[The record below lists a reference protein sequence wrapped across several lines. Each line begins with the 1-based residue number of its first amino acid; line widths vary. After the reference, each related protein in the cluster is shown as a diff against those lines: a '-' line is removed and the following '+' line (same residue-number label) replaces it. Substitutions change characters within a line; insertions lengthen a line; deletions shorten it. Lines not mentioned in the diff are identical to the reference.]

1 MITIEDIKDRAEGQT
16 FDCKSVKIEPKALA
30 VPIVAMANA
39 DGGMLAIGISDKTRK
54 IEGVDQYP
62 SHVNEL
68 LKVPFSLCVPSVNVK
83 PEFIPCVDV
92 GGKPNHVLL
101 LHIPASATL
110 HANQADEVF
119 MRVGDS
125 SRKLSFEERISLMY
139 DKGERYFEDSAAY
152 DATIEDVDLNC
163 VQDYLNVIGYNKSP
177 MEYLHENNNF
187 IIHKDGK
194 EQISTACILLFGK
207 KPQQFF
213 PRARVRF
220 IRYMGTEEKVGRE
233 MNVIKDVTFEG
244 RILDQIRKTIDYL
257 ESQVKEH
264 TYLGEKGI
272 FVTDREYS
280 PFVLQE
286 MTVNSICH
294 RDYSIKGTEIQ
305 IKLFDDRLVFETPG
319 KFPGIVRSDNI
330 RHTHFSRNP
339 KIAEYLKV
347 YKYVREFGEGVDRMC
362 KELEAKGLKDP
373 KYVLNAFIMKG
384 TVYAYN
390 AKGLSLEGNIYS
402 DNKNVTVNSNVTIKT
417 AKDASFG
424 ENCTVNSKTFTVNG
438 QNCTVNCTVNGRIFT
453 INFTINRKIFTISLT
468 AMTKNILWD
477 ILEEPTISTE
487 ILAQKYS
494 CTTRTVKNH
503 LAILKKL
510 NVLKREGGN
519 KNGLWVLDTDSMWK
533 KE

>member
-1 MITIEDIKDRAEGQT
+1 MTIEDIKDRPEGQT

-39 DGGMLAIGISDKTRK
+39 DGGMLAIGISDKTRR
-54 IEGVDQYP
+54 IEGIDQHTA
-62 SHVNEL
+62 HVNEL
-68 LKVPFSLCVPSVNVK
+68 LKVPFSLCIPSVNIK
-83 PEFIPCVDV
+83 PEYIPCIDSE
-92 GGKPNHVLL
+92 GKPNHVLL

-125 SRKLSFEERISLMY
+125 SRKLGFEERMSLMY
-139 DKGERYFEDSAAY
+139 DKGERYFEDTAAY
-152 DATIEDVDLNC
+152 DATIEDIDFNY
-163 VQDYLNVIGYNKSP
+163 VQDLLNVIGYTKSP
-177 MEYLHENNNF
+177 LEYLKENNNF
-187 IIHKDGK
+187 ITYKDGK

-207 KPQQFF
+207 KPQLFF

-244 RILDQIRKTIDYL
+244 RIIDQIRKTIDYL

-264 TYLGEKGI
+264 TYLGEKGV

-305 IKLFDDRLVFETPG
+305 IKMFDDRLVFETPG

-339 KIAEYLKV
+339 KIAEFLKA

-362 KELEAKGLKDP
+362 KELEAKGLHDP
-373 KYVLNAFIMKG
+373 KYILTAFILKS

-390 AKGLSLEGNIYS
+390 VKELQTSNTIKGNVTASG
-402 DNKNVTVNSNVTIKT
+402 NVTVNSEI
-417 AKDASFG
+417 F
-424 ENCTVNSKTFTVNG
+424 TVNRQDCTINFTVNG
-438 QNCTVNCTVNGRIFT
+438 RNVTVNV
-453 INFTINRKIFTISLT
+453 
-468 AMTKNILWD
+468 
-477 ILEEPTISTE
+477 
-487 ILAQKYS
+487 
-494 CTTRTVKNH
+494 TVKNKSVTVKMPQKTKDVLYFLLKEPELSAELLAEKMDCSSRTIKRH
-503 LAILKKL
+503 LAVLTKSKILKRIGSDKSGSWAL
-510 NVLKREGGN
+510 AL
-519 KNGLWVLDTDSMWK
+519 
-533 KE
+533 

>member
-1 MITIEDIKDRAEGQT
+1 MTIEDIKDRPEGQT

-39 DGGMLAIGISDKTRK
+39 DGGMLAIGISDKTRR
-54 IEGVDQYP
+54 IEGIDQHTA
-62 SHVNEL
+62 HVNEL
-68 LKVPFSLCVPSVNVK
+68 LKVPFSLCIPSVNIK
-83 PEFIPCVDV
+83 PEYIPCIDSE
-92 GGKPNHVLL
+92 GKPNHVLL

-125 SRKLSFEERISLMY
+125 SRKLGFEERMSLMY
-139 DKGERYFEDSAAY
+139 DKGERYFEDTAAY
-152 DATIEDVDLNC
+152 DATIEDIDFNY
-163 VQDYLNVIGYNKSP
+163 VQDLLNVIGYTKSP
-177 MEYLHENNNF
+177 LEYLKENNNF
-187 IIHKDGK
+187 ITYKDGK

-207 KPQQFF
+207 KPQLFF

-220 IRYMGTEEKVGRE
+220 IRYLGTEEKVGRE

-244 RILDQIRKTIDYL
+244 RIIDQIRKTIDYL

-264 TYLGEKGI
+264 TYLGEKGV

-305 IKLFDDRLVFETPG
+305 IKMFDNRLVFETPG

-339 KIAEYLKV
+339 KIAEFLKA

-362 KELEAKGLKDP
+362 KELEAKGLHDP
-373 KYVLNAFIMKG
+373 KYILTAFILKS

-390 AKGLSLEGNIYS
+390 VKELQTSNAIKEDVTASG
-402 DNKNVTVNSNVTIKT
+402 NVTVNSEI
-417 AKDASFG
+417 
-424 ENCTVNSKTFTVNG
+424 FTVNG
-438 QNCTVNCTVNGRIFT
+438 QDCTVNFTVNGRNVT
-453 INFTINRKIFTISLT
+453 VNV
-468 AMTKNILWD
+468 
-477 ILEEPTISTE
+477 
-487 ILAQKYS
+487 
-494 CTTRTVKNH
+494 TVKNKSVTVKMPQKTKDVLYFLLKEPELSAELLAEKMDCSSRTIKRH
-503 LAILKKL
+503 LAVLTKSKILKRIGSDKSGSWAL
-510 NVLKREGGN
+510 AL
-519 KNGLWVLDTDSMWK
+519 
-533 KE
+533 

>member
-1 MITIEDIKDRAEGQT
+1 MTIEDIKDRPEGQT

-39 DGGMLAIGISDKTRK
+39 DGGMLAIGISDKTRR
-54 IEGVDQYP
+54 IEGIDQHTA
-62 SHVNEL
+62 HVNEL
-68 LKVPFSLCVPSVNVK
+68 LKVPFSLCIPSVNIK
-83 PEFIPCVDV
+83 PEYIPCIDSE
-92 GGKPNHVLL
+92 GKPNHVLL

-125 SRKLSFEERISLMY
+125 SRKLGFEERMSLMY
-139 DKGERYFEDSAAY
+139 DKGERYFEDTAAY
-152 DATIEDVDLNC
+152 DATIEDIDFNY
-163 VQDYLNVIGYNKSP
+163 VQDLLNVIGYTKSP
-177 MEYLHENNNF
+177 LEYLKENNNF
-187 IIHKDGK
+187 ITYKDGK

-207 KPQQFF
+207 KPQLFF

-220 IRYMGTEEKVGRE
+220 IRYMGTEEKVGRK

-244 RILDQIRKTIDYL
+244 RIIDQIRKTIDYL

-264 TYLGEKGI
+264 TYLGEKGV

-305 IKLFDDRLVFETPG
+305 IKMFNDRLVFETPG

-339 KIAEYLKV
+339 KIAEFLKA

-362 KELEAKGLKDP
+362 KELEAKGLHDP
-373 KYVLNAFIMKG
+373 KYILTAFILKS

-390 AKGLSLEGNIYS
+390 VKELQTSNTIKGNVTASG
-402 DNKNVTVNSNVTIKT
+402 NVTVNSEI
-417 AKDASFG
+417 
-424 ENCTVNSKTFTVNG
+424 FTVNG
-438 QNCTVNCTVNGRIFT
+438 QDCIVNFTVNGRNVT
-453 INFTINRKIFTISLT
+453 VNV
-468 AMTKNILWD
+468 
-477 ILEEPTISTE
+477 
-487 ILAQKYS
+487 
-494 CTTRTVKNH
+494 TVKNKSVTVKMPQKTKDVLYFLLKEPELSAELLAEKMDCSSRTIKRH
-503 LAILKKL
+503 LAVLTKSKILKRIGSDKSGSWAL
-510 NVLKREGGN
+510 AL
-519 KNGLWVLDTDSMWK
+519 
-533 KE
+533 

>member
-1 MITIEDIKDRAEGQT
+1 MTIEDIKDRPEGQT

-39 DGGMLAIGISDKTRK
+39 DGGMLAIGISDKTRR
-54 IEGVDQYP
+54 IEGIDQHTA
-62 SHVNEL
+62 HVNEL
-68 LKVPFSLCVPSVNVK
+68 LKVPFSLCIPSVNIK
-83 PEFIPCVDV
+83 PEYIPCIDSE
-92 GGKPNHVLL
+92 GKPNHVLL

-125 SRKLSFEERISLMY
+125 SRKLGFEERMSLMY
-139 DKGERYFEDSAAY
+139 DKGERYFEDTAAY
-152 DATIEDVDLNC
+152 DATIEDIDFNY
-163 VQDYLNVIGYNKSP
+163 VQDLLNVIGYTKSP
-177 MEYLHENNNF
+177 LEYLKENNNF
-187 IIHKDGK
+187 ITYKNGK

-207 KPQQFF
+207 KPQLFF

-244 RILDQIRKTIDYL
+244 RVIDQIRKTIDYL

-264 TYLGEKGI
+264 TYLGEKGV

-305 IKLFDDRLVFETPG
+305 IKMFDDRLVFETPG

-339 KIAEYLKV
+339 KIAEFLKA

-362 KELEAKGLKDP
+362 KELEAKGLHDP
-373 KYVLNAFIMKG
+373 KYILTAFILKS

-390 AKGLSLEGNIYS
+390 VKELQTSNTIKENVTASG
-402 DNKNVTVNSNVTIKT
+402 NVTVNSGI
-417 AKDASFG
+417 
-424 ENCTVNSKTFTVNG
+424 FTVNG
-438 QNCTVNCTVNGRIFT
+438 QDCTINFTVNGRNVT
-453 INFTINRKIFTISLT
+453 VNV
-468 AMTKNILWD
+468 
-477 ILEEPTISTE
+477 
-487 ILAQKYS
+487 
-494 CTTRTVKNH
+494 TVKNKSVTVKMPQKTKDVLYFLLKEPELSAELLAEKMNCSSRTIKRH
-503 LAILKKL
+503 LAVLTKSKILKRIGSDKSGSWAL
-510 NVLKREGGN
+510 AL
-519 KNGLWVLDTDSMWK
+519 
-533 KE
+533 

>member
-1 MITIEDIKDRAEGQT
+1 MTIEDIKDRPEGQT

-39 DGGMLAIGISDKTRK
+39 DGGMLAIGISDKTRR
-54 IEGVDQYP
+54 IEGIDQHTA
-62 SHVNEL
+62 HVNEL
-68 LKVPFSLCVPSVNVK
+68 LKVPFSLCIPSVNIK
-83 PEFIPCVDV
+83 PEYIPCIDSE
-92 GGKPNHVLL
+92 GKPNHVLL

-125 SRKLSFEERISLMY
+125 SRKLGFEERMSLMY
-139 DKGERYFEDSAAY
+139 DKGERYFEDTAAY
-152 DATIEDVDLNC
+152 DATIEDIDFNY
-163 VQDYLNVIGYNKSP
+163 VQDLLNVIGYTKSP
-177 MEYLHENNNF
+177 LEYLKENNNF
-187 IIHKDGK
+187 ITYKNGK

-207 KPQQFF
+207 KPQLFF

-244 RILDQIRKTIDYL
+244 RVIDQIRKTIDYL

-264 TYLGEKGI
+264 TYLGEKGV

-305 IKLFDDRLVFETPG
+305 IKMFDDRLVFETPG

-339 KIAEYLKV
+339 KIAEFLKA

-362 KELEAKGLKDP
+362 KELEAKGLHDP
-373 KYVLNAFIMKG
+373 KYILTAFILKS

-390 AKGLSLEGNIYS
+390 VKELQTSNTIKENVTASG
-402 DNKNVTVNSNVTIKT
+402 NVTVNSDI
-417 AKDASFG
+417 
-424 ENCTVNSKTFTVNG
+424 FTVNG
-438 QNCTVNCTVNGRIFT
+438 QDCTV
-453 INFTINRKIFTISLT
+453 NFTINGRNVTV
-468 AMTKNILWD
+468 NV
-477 ILEEPTISTE
+477 
-487 ILAQKYS
+487 
-494 CTTRTVKNH
+494 TVKNKSVTVKMPQKTKDVLYFLLKEPELSAELLAEKMNCSSRTIKRH
-503 LAILKKL
+503 LAVLTKSKILKRIGSDKSGSWAL
-510 NVLKREGGN
+510 AL
-519 KNGLWVLDTDSMWK
+519 
-533 KE
+533 

>member
-1 MITIEDIKDRAEGQT
+1 MMTIEDIKDRPEGQT

-39 DGGMLAIGISDKTRK
+39 DGGMLAIGISDKTRR
-54 IEGVDQYP
+54 IEGIDQHTA
-62 SHVNEL
+62 HVNEL
-68 LKVPFSLCVPSVNVK
+68 LKVPFSLCIPSVNIK
-83 PEFIPCVDV
+83 TEYIPCIDSE
-92 GGKPNHVLL
+92 GKPNHVLL

-125 SRKLSFEERISLMY
+125 SRKLGFEERMSLMY
-139 DKGERYFEDSAAY
+139 DKGERYFEDTAAY
-152 DATIEDVDLNC
+152 DATIEDIDFNY
-163 VQDYLNVIGYNKSP
+163 VQDLLNVIGYTKSP
-177 MEYLHENNNF
+177 LEYLKENNNF
-187 IIHKDGK
+187 ITYKDGK

-207 KPQQFF
+207 KPQLFF

-220 IRYMGTEEKVGRE
+220 IRYLGTEEKVGRE

-244 RILDQIRKTIDYL
+244 RIIDQIRKTIDYL

-264 TYLGEKGI
+264 TYLGEKGV

-305 IKLFDDRLVFETPG
+305 IKMFDDRLVFETPG

-339 KIAEYLKV
+339 KIAEFLKA

-362 KELEAKGLKDP
+362 KELEAKGLHDP
-373 KYVLNAFIMKG
+373 KYILTAFILKS

-390 AKGLSLEGNIYS
+390 VKELQTNNAIKEDVTASG
-402 DNKNVTVNSNVTIKT
+402 NVTVNSEI
-417 AKDASFG
+417 
-424 ENCTVNSKTFTVNG
+424 FTVNG
-438 QNCTVNCTVNGRIFT
+438 QDCIVNFTVNGRNVT
-453 INFTINRKIFTISLT
+453 VNV
-468 AMTKNILWD
+468 
-477 ILEEPTISTE
+477 
-487 ILAQKYS
+487 
-494 CTTRTVKNH
+494 TVKNKSVTVKIPQKTKDVLYFLLKEPELSAELLAEKMDCSSRTIKRH
-503 LAILKKL
+503 LAVLTKSKILKRIGSDKSGSWAL
-510 NVLKREGGN
+510 AL
-519 KNGLWVLDTDSMWK
+519 
-533 KE
+533 

>member
-1 MITIEDIKDRAEGQT
+1 MTIEDIKDRPEGQT

-39 DGGMLAIGISDKTRK
+39 DGGMLAIGISDKTRR
-54 IEGVDQYP
+54 IEGIDQHTV
-62 SHVNEL
+62 HVNEL
-68 LKVPFSLCVPSVNVK
+68 LKVPFSLCIPSVNIK
-83 PEFIPCVDV
+83 PEYIPCIDSE
-92 GGKPNHVLL
+92 GKPNHVLL

-125 SRKLSFEERISLMY
+125 CRKLGFEERMSLMY
-139 DKGERYFEDSAAY
+139 DKGERYFEDTAAY
-152 DATIEDVDLNC
+152 DATIEDIDFNY
-163 VQDYLNVIGYNKSP
+163 VQDLLNVIGYTKSP
-177 MEYLHENNNF
+177 LEYLKENNNF
-187 IIHKDGK
+187 ITYKDGK

-207 KPQQFF
+207 KPQLFF

-244 RILDQIRKTIDYL
+244 RIIDQIRKTIDYL

-264 TYLGEKGI
+264 TYLGEKGV

-305 IKLFDDRLVFETPG
+305 IKMFDDRLVFETPG

-339 KIAEYLKV
+339 KIAEFLKA

-362 KELEAKGLKDP
+362 KELEAKGLHDP
-373 KYVLNAFIMKG
+373 KYILTAFILKS

-390 AKGLSLEGNIYS
+390 VKELQTSNTIKGNVTASG
-402 DNKNVTVNSNVTIKT
+402 NVTVKNKSVTVKMPQKTKDVLYFLLKEPELSAELLAEKMECSSRTIK
-417 AKDASFG
+417 
-424 ENCTVNSKTFTVNG
+424 
-438 QNCTVNCTVNGRIFT
+438 R
-453 INFTINRKIFTISLT
+453 
-468 AMTKNILWD
+468 
-477 ILEEPTISTE
+477 
-487 ILAQKYS
+487 
-494 CTTRTVKNH
+494 H
-503 LAILKKL
+503 LAVLTKSKILKRIGSDKSGSWAL
-510 NVLKREGGN
+510 AL
-519 KNGLWVLDTDSMWK
+519 
-533 KE
+533 

>member
-1 MITIEDIKDRAEGQT
+1 MTIEDIKDRPEGQT

-39 DGGMLAIGISDKTRK
+39 DGGMLAIGISDKTRR
-54 IEGVDQYP
+54 IEGIDQHTA
-62 SHVNEL
+62 HVNEL
-68 LKVPFSLCVPSVNVK
+68 LKVPFSLCIPSVNIK
-83 PEFIPCVDV
+83 PEYIPCIDSE
-92 GGKPNHVLL
+92 GKPNHVLL

-125 SRKLSFEERISLMY
+125 SRKLGFEERMSLMY
-139 DKGERYFEDSAAY
+139 DKGERYFEDTAAY
-152 DATIEDVDLNC
+152 DATIEDIDFNY
-163 VQDYLNVIGYNKSP
+163 VQDLLNVIGYTKSP
-177 MEYLHENNNF
+177 LEYLKENNNF
-187 IIHKDGK
+187 ITYKDGK

-207 KPQQFF
+207 KPQLFF

-244 RILDQIRKTIDYL
+244 RIIDQIRKTIDYL

-264 TYLGEKGI
+264 TYLGEKGV

-305 IKLFDDRLVFETPG
+305 IKMFDDRLVFETPG

-339 KIAEYLKV
+339 KIAEFLKA

-362 KELEAKGLKDP
+362 KELEAKGLHDP
-373 KYVLNAFIMKG
+373 KYILTAFILKS

-390 AKGLSLEGNIYS
+390 VKELQTSNTIKENVTASGNITVNS
-402 DNKNVTVNSNVTIKT
+402 DIFTVNGQDCTVNFTVNGKNVTVNV
-417 AKDASFG
+417 
-424 ENCTVNSKTFTVNG
+424 
-438 QNCTVNCTVNGRIFT
+438 
-453 INFTINRKIFTISLT
+453 
-468 AMTKNILWD
+468 
-477 ILEEPTISTE
+477 
-487 ILAQKYS
+487 
-494 CTTRTVKNH
+494 TVKNKSVTVKMPQKTKDVLYFLLKEPELSAELLAEKMDCSSRTIKRH
-503 LAILKKL
+503 LAVLTKSKILKRIGSDKSGSWAL
-510 NVLKREGGN
+510 AL
-519 KNGLWVLDTDSMWK
+519 
-533 KE
+533 

>member
-1 MITIEDIKDRAEGQT
+1 MTIEDIKDRPEGQT

-39 DGGMLAIGISDKTRK
+39 DGGMLAIGISDKTRR
-54 IEGVDQYP
+54 IEGIDQHTA
-62 SHVNEL
+62 HVNEL
-68 LKVPFSLCVPSVNVK
+68 LKVPFSLCIPSVNIK
-83 PEFIPCVDV
+83 PEYIPCIDSE
-92 GGKPNHVLL
+92 GKPNHVLL

-125 SRKLSFEERISLMY
+125 SRKLGFEERMSLMY
-139 DKGERYFEDSAAY
+139 DKGERYFEDTAAY
-152 DATIEDVDLNC
+152 DATIEDIDFNY
-163 VQDYLNVIGYNKSP
+163 VQDLLNVIGYTKSP
-177 MEYLHENNNF
+177 LEYLKENNNF
-187 IIHKDGK
+187 ITYKDGK

-207 KPQQFF
+207 KPQLLF

-244 RILDQIRKTIDYL
+244 RIIDQIRKTIDYL

-264 TYLGEKGI
+264 TYLGEKGV

-305 IKLFDDRLVFETPG
+305 IKMFDDRLVFETPG

-339 KIAEYLKV
+339 KIAEFLKA

-362 KELEAKGLKDP
+362 KELEAKGLHDP
-373 KYVLNAFIMKG
+373 KYILTAFILKS

-390 AKGLSLEGNIYS
+390 VKELQTSNTIKGNVTASG
-402 DNKNVTVNSNVTIKT
+402 NVTVNSEI
-417 AKDASFG
+417 
-424 ENCTVNSKTFTVNG
+424 FTVNG
-438 QNCTVNCTVNGRIFT
+438 QDCIVNFTANGRNVTVNV
-453 INFTINRKIFTISLT
+453 
-468 AMTKNILWD
+468 
-477 ILEEPTISTE
+477 
-487 ILAQKYS
+487 
-494 CTTRTVKNH
+494 TVKNKSVTVKMPQKTKDVLYFLLKEPELSAELLAEKMDCSSRTIKRH
-503 LAILKKL
+503 LAVLTKSKILKRIGSDKSGSWAL
-510 NVLKREGGN
+510 AL
-519 KNGLWVLDTDSMWK
+519 
-533 KE
+533 